1 MTEPLFVS
9 NPPVWPCEPIWPT
22 LDDAPMP
29 FIHQWHLTTG
39 GGSQRGA
46 VETPAWL
53 RSAHV
58 LLFGGRRP
66 CPEYNGFT
74 VEYEVLTVDESQSIS
89 RHHLAQRRSTP
100 WCESGC
106 VEEPERLDMMS
117 KKRAVPFLVKKP
129 KWRRS
134 EAEWPTARGELM
146 LFIGQV
152 FTPENDITSEYLSSD
167 MLYLFAGGND
177 AAGNEAGGLQF
188 AMTVMD
194 VSGQSAEDH
203 YKTEELM
210 LALESTGW
218 SREAVEAAVQ
228 QGDAYTHE
236 FMLEHVSVAEY
247 ALIELARGGRNQ
259 QVRKAA
265 QKRLG

>member
-1 MTEPLFVS
+1 MTESLFVT

-22 LDDAPMP
+22 LDGAPMP
-29 FIHQWHLTTG
+29 FIHQWHLTSG
-39 GGSQRGA
+39 AGNHREA
-46 VETPAWL
+46 VETPTWL
-53 RSAHV
+53 RSMHV

-74 VEYEVLTVDESQSIS
+74 VEYEVLAVDESQSIS
-89 RHHLAQRRSTP
+89 RHHLAQRQSTP
-100 WCESGC
+100 WCESGG
-106 VEEPERLDMMS
+106 VDEPERLDMMS
-117 KKRAVPFLVKKP
+117 KKQAVPFLFQKP

-134 EAEWPTARGELM
+134 EAEWPTAHGELM

-167 MLYLFAGGND
+167 MLYLFA
-177 AAGNEAGGLQF
+177 AGSDTGGLQF

-194 VSGQSAEDH
+194 VSEQSAEDH

-218 SREAVEAAVQ
+218 SREAVEGAVQ

-236 FMLEHVSVAEY
+236 FMLEHVDVTEQ
-247 ALIELARGGRNQ
+247 ALVELARGGRNQ
-259 QVRKAA
+259 QIRKAA